1 MIGRVSALGAVF
13 AGTVLAAG
21 LAFSGAAEAGVAAAP
36 VCPSCGHNLILN
48 PGADAAKGTSS
59 DSVVKVPH
67 WKGTHGFTAATY
79 AWGKSGGGDLSPTSP
94 GPKNRGANYFY
105 GGPDSAVSTGTQVIS
120 VAAGGITTGKVHWTL
135 AGWLG
140 GFSSQADHAVLD
152 LTFENAKGKAI
163 ATYGIGPVTEAQRRG
178 VSKLLLRQRTGVVP
192 TGTRELKIELILTRD
207 AGSDNDGLADSL
219 SLVFTDKK

>member
-1 MIGRVSALGAVF
+1 MIGRVSAWGAVV
-13 AGTVLAAG
+13 AGTALVAG
-21 LAFSGAAEAGVAAAP
+21 LTLSGAADAGVAVAP

-48 PGADAAKGTSS
+48 PGADAAKGTAS

-79 AWGKSGGGDLSPTSP
+79 AWGSSGGDLSKTSP

-105 GGPDSAVSTGTQVIS
+105 GGPESAVSTGTQEIS
-120 VAAGGITTGKVHWTL
+120 VAAGGIATGKVDYTL

-140 GFSSQADHAVLD
+140 GYSSQGDHAVLY
-152 LTFENAKGKAI
+152 LTFQNAKGKAI
-163 ATYGIGPVTEAQRRG
+163 GIYAIGPVTEAQRGG
-178 VSKLLLRQRTGVVP
+178 VSKLLFRHRAGVVP
-192 TGTRELKIELILTRD
+192 AGTRELRVELVMTRES
-207 AGSDNDGLADSL
+207 GSDNDGLADSL